1 MSKKHLKS
9 KEKFDSAPS
18 GSAKLEA
25 TNTNSKSDGL
35 ISTKK
40 SWWFPFL
47 TFFVG
52 TLAMALAGYF
62 ATARMF
68 FDFKVNGEPSYAL
81 GIYPIIYISAIM
93 LVFLASAT
101 YLMWKVASRD
111 ANEQNTN
118 RLNLKNNLRVNLI
131 IYYSALFL
139 FCIFPMLFFALKITL
154 AGVICLGVSCL
165 AFAFLCARYFFDN
178 LLAGILCLAWTLWE
192 MYIFALAIAYFLV
205 PLA

>member
-1 MSKKHLKS
+1 
-9 KEKFDSAPS
+9 
-18 GSAKLEA
+18 
-25 TNTNSKSDGL
+25 
-35 ISTKK
+35 
-40 SWWFPFL
+40 
-47 TFFVG
+47 
-52 TLAMALAGYF
+52 
-62 ATARMF
+62 
-68 FDFKVNGEPSYAL
+68 
-81 GIYPIIYISAIM
+81 M

-165 AFAFLCARYFFDN
+165 AFAFFCSLTPLIQRKRELWAWCFAVVYAMTDEIHQLSVPGRAGRFTDVCIDATGAAIGII
-178 LLAGILCLAWTLWE
+178 LL
-192 MYIFALAIAYFLV
+192 FLIRKIWQTCCEKRKH
-205 PLA
+205 LIQ